1 MSEGVAVALLS
12 LFGTLVGSFAGIVT
26 ANRLVNY
33 RLQELEKKVDKHN
46 NEVERTYRLEG
57 RMDTVEETMRIYHEG
72 NSST

>member
-33 RLQELEKKVDKHN
+33 RLQELENKVSKHN
-46 NEVERTYRLEG
+46 NLVERTYKLEG
-57 RMDTVEETMRIYHEG
+57 RMDTVEEAMRIYHEEKG
-72 NSST
+72 K

>member
-1 MSEGVAVALLS
+1 MSEGVAVALVS

-46 NEVERTYRLEG
+46 NVVERTYRLEG

-72 NSST
+72 NSTT